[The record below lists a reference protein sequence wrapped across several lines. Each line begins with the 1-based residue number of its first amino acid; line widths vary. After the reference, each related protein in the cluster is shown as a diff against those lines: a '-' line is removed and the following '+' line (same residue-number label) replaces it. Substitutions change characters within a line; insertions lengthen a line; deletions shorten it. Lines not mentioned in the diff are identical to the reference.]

1 MHSIALHYR
10 VGSFLFTEL
19 QFIMQTGTAALG
31 NVDSQAFLRIVRSLR
46 KQTLELANGVVR
58 DVNHCYKKY
67 GCEVSS
73 QRTAMTPCAVPVI
86 DFLRNR
92 QSGIYN
98 LRHKMG
104 RIRLLPETV
113 ASQVAAGEVVER
125 PASVVKELVE
135 NSLDA
140 GACKIDIVIR
150 RGGIS
155 LVRVID
161 DGCGMDRDDAL
172 LSLERHAT
180 SKIRSAA
187 DLLAVATLGFRG
199 EALPSIASVSR
210 FRLTTRQARAIAG
223 TEIIVNGG
231 KIEVVRDSGEAPG
244 TQVEVRSLFYNL
256 PARRKFLRSENT
268 ESRNIEHQIHL
279 QAIGHPA
286 IGFSLMRDDRMLFQ
300 LPAAATLSNR
310 IRDLYGVELLKRLV
324 EVNGASS
331 PKIQI
336 SGFIGR
342 AGLSRQTRSQQLIF
356 VNGRAIESSLITGA
370 IREGYHTALMK
381 GQYPV
386 LFLFLK
392 IDPAAVDVNVHPAKR
407 EVRFHDP
414 NGVREAIVGCIRQ
427 TLESDRTAWQEKFRA
442 PVSSP
447 ARVSSKAASDLRLR
461 SEVSAPEATHRELP
475 HLHTALAAVGDS
487 DSRSVPDAVAQAPRL
502 SGQSVDPAS
511 EALALH
517 RQGKKA
523 VKQQFQII
531 GVLSKLYVLME
542 NADGL
547 VLVDQHA
554 AHERILFEEL
564 RRRMEEQGVPTQKL
578 LLPQTFDVP
587 PRDADWI
594 ERNLSILQR
603 MGIGIESFGPGTFK
617 IDSLPSFLD
626 VSDAAQFM
634 RKVIDDLMS
643 ASNGASTM
651 RLGEEMIAKS
661 VCRHAVKANDL
672 LRYPEVE
679 KLIRNLLD
687 CDLPYCCPHGRPT
700 MIQISLAD
708 LEKKFGRKV

>member
-1 MHSIALHYR
+1 VLGALP
-10 VGSFLFTEL
+10 
-19 QFIMQTGTAALG
+19 G
-31 NVDSQAFLRIVRSLR
+31 NQ
-46 KQTLELANGVVR
+46 
-58 DVNHCYKKY
+58 VNL
-67 GCEVSS
+67 S
-73 QRTAMTPCAVPVI
+73 R
-86 DFLRNR
+86 
-92 QSGIYN
+92 
-98 LRHKMG
+98 MG
-104 RIRLLPETV
+104 RIRLLSETV

-140 GACKIDIVIR
+140 GARNIDVVMR

-187 DLLAVATLGFRG
+187 DLQAVATLGFRG

-210 FRLTTRQARAIAG
+210 FRLNTREGAAIAG

-231 KIEVVRDSGEAPG
+231 KIDVVRDGGEAPG

-279 QAIGHPA
+279 QVIGHPE
-286 IGFSLMRDDRMLFQ
+286 IGFSLMRDDRILFQ
-300 LPAAATLSNR
+300 LPATATLGDR
-310 IRDLYGVELLKRLV
+310 IRDLYGVELLQRLV
-324 EVNGASS
+324 EVNGATS

-336 SGFIGR
+336 SGFIGQ
-342 AGLSRQTRSQQLIF
+342 AGLSRQTRSQQLVF
-356 VNGRAIESSLITGA
+356 VNGRAIESGLITGA
-370 IREGYHTALMK
+370 VREGYHTALMK

-386 LFLFLK
+386 TFLFVGL
-392 IDPAAVDVNVHPAKR
+392 DPSAVDVNVHPAKR
-407 EVRFHDP
+407 EVRFRDP
-414 NGVREAIVGCIRQ
+414 NGVREAVVRCIQQ
-427 TLESDRTAWQEKFRA
+427 TLEHARADWQEKFRA
-442 PVSSP
+442 PIRPVPSAAVS
-447 ARVSSKAASDLRLR
+447 VKAAPDLNLR
-461 SEVSAPEATHRELP
+461 SEVTAPEVTHRELP
-475 HLHTALAAVGDS
+475 HVGVPAARGGLS
-487 DSRSVPDAVAQAPRL
+487 AVPAAKADEPARIVKPDDFPPQTRL
-502 SGQSVDPAS
+502 KRDGNQ
-511 EALALH
+511 
-517 RQGKKA
+517 
-523 VKQQFQII
+523 QQFEII

-542 NADGL
+542 NANGL

-554 AHERILFEEL
+554 AHERVLFEEL
-564 RRRMEEQGVPTQKL
+564 RGTMEQQGVPTQKL

-594 ERNLSILQR
+594 EQNLSVLQR

-634 RKVIDDLMS
+634 RKVIDDLKSAGNS
-643 ASNGASTM
+643 ASPM

-661 VCRHAVKANDL
+661 VCRHAVKANDP

-679 KLIRNLLD
+679 KLIRDLLD

-700 MIQISLAD
+700 MIQISLAE
-708 LEKKFGRKV
+708 LEKKFGRKI

>member
-1 MHSIALHYR
+1 
-10 VGSFLFTEL
+10 
-19 QFIMQTGTAALG
+19 MQVKRQGRRAAP
-31 NVDSQAFLRIVRSLR
+31 SLP
-46 KQTLELANGVVR
+46 L
-58 DVNHCYKKY
+58 
-67 GCEVSS
+67 
-73 QRTAMTPCAVPVI
+73 

-92 QSGIYN
+92 ESRIYN
-98 LRHKMG
+98 RRYKMG

-140 GACKIDIVIR
+140 GACNIDVVIR

-187 DLLAVATLGFRG
+187 DLQAVATLGFRG

-210 FRLTTRQARAIAG
+210 FRLATREAGAIAG

-231 KIEVVRDSGEAPG
+231 KIDVVRDAGEAPG
-244 TQVEVRSLFYNL
+244 TQIEVRSLFYNL

-268 ESRNIEHQIHL
+268 ESRNIEHQLHL
-279 QAIGHPA
+279 QVIGHPE
-286 IGFSLMRDDRMLFQ
+286 IGFSLMRDDRILFQ
-300 LPAAATLSNR
+300 LPPTASLGDR
-310 IRDLYGVELLKRLV
+310 IRDLYGVELLQRLV
-324 EVNGASS
+324 EVNSVAY
-331 PKIQI
+331 PKIGI
-336 SGFIGR
+336 SGFIGQ
-342 AGLSRQTRSQQLIF
+342 AGLSRHNRSQQLVF

-370 IREGYHTALMK
+370 AREGYHTALMK

-386 LFLFLK
+386 TFLFLELE
-392 IDPAAVDVNVHPAKR
+392 PGAVDVNVHPAKR
-407 EVRFHDP
+407 EVRFRDP
-414 NGVREAIVGCIRQ
+414 NGVREAVVRCIQQ
-427 TLESDRTAWQEKFRA
+427 TLEHARADWQEKFR
-442 PVSSP
+442 PP
-447 ARVSSKAASDLRLR
+447 ARPPTVAASAKAAPDLTLR
-461 SEVSAPEATHRELP
+461 SEVTAPEATHRELP
-475 HLHTALAAVGDS
+475 HFGVVAGVADRGGVQGSEIIGQASLPERRVDSAGVAPALQSQQRDTK
-487 DSRSVPDAVAQAPRL
+487 PAQ
-502 SGQSVDPAS
+502 
-511 EALALH
+511 
-517 RQGKKA
+517 
-523 VKQQFQII
+523 QQFEII

-542 NADGL
+542 NSNGL

-554 AHERILFEEL
+554 AHERVLFEEL
-564 RRRMEEQGVPTQKL
+564 RRRMERQGVPTQKL
-578 LLPQTFDVP
+578 LLPQTFDLP

-594 ERNLSILQR
+594 EHNLSVLQK
-603 MGIGIESFGPGTFK
+603 MGIGIESFGPDTFK

-634 RKVIDDLMS
+634 RKVIDDLKTAGNS
-643 ASNGASTM
+643 ASPM

-661 VCRHAVKANDL
+661 VCRHAVKANDP

-679 KLIRNLLD
+679 KLIRDLLE

-700 MIQISLAD
+700 MIQISLGE
-708 LEKKFGRKV
+708 LEKKFGRKI

>member
-1 MHSIALHYR
+1 MS
-10 VGSFLFTEL
+10 
-19 QFIMQTGTAALG
+19 
-31 NVDSQAFLRIVRSLR
+31 
-46 KQTLELANGVVR
+46 
-58 DVNHCYKKY
+58 
-67 GCEVSS
+67 
-73 QRTAMTPCAVPVI
+73 
-86 DFLRNR
+86 
-92 QSGIYN
+92 
-98 LRHKMG
+98 

-135 NSLDA
+135 NSIDA
-140 GACKIDIVIR
+140 GARKIDILIR

-180 SKIRSAA
+180 SKIRSAV
-187 DLLAVATLGFRG
+187 DLQAVATLGFRG

-210 FRLTTRQARAIAG
+210 FRLTTREGSSIAG

-231 KIEVVRDSGEAPG
+231 KIDLVRDGGEAPG

-279 QAIGHPA
+279 QAIGHPE
-286 IGFSLMRDDRMLFQ
+286 IGFSLMRDDRILFQ
-300 LPAAATLSNR
+300 LPGTAMLGDR
-310 IRDLYGVELLKRLV
+310 IRDLYGVELLQRLV

-331 PKIQI
+331 PKIHI
-336 SGFIGR
+336 SGFIGQ
-342 AGLSRQTRSQQLIF
+342 AGLSRQTRSQQLVF

-370 IREGYHTALMK
+370 VREGYHTALMK

-386 LFLFLK
+386 TFLFIEL
-392 IDPAAVDVNVHPAKR
+392 DPGGVDVNVHPAKR
-407 EVRFHDP
+407 EVRFRDP
-414 NGVREAIVGCIRQ
+414 NGVREALVRCIQQ
-427 TLESDRTAWQEKFRA
+427 TLEQARADWQEKFRA
-442 PVSSP
+442 PTGAEPTAAVP
-447 ARVSSKAASDLRLR
+447 AKQAPSLSLR
-461 SEVSAPEATHRELP
+461 SEVTAPETSHRELP
-475 HLHTALAAVGDS
+475 HLG
-487 DSRSVPDAVAQAPRL
+487 AVAGAADPGRVQRSDFVGQAPRL
-502 SGQSVDPAS
+502 TVPGIDLTGDRPPLQPHQVTKPA
-511 EALALH
+511 
-517 RQGKKA
+517 Q
-523 VKQQFQII
+523 QQFEII

-542 NADGL
+542 NANGL

-554 AHERILFEEL
+554 AHERVLFEEL
-564 RRRMEEQGVPTQKL
+564 RRRMEQQGVPTQKL

-594 ERNLSILQR
+594 EQNLSVLQR

-626 VSDAAQFM
+626 VPDAAQFM
-634 RKVIDDLMS
+634 RKVIDDLKS
-643 ASNGASTM
+643 ASNNASAM
-651 RLGEEMIAKS
+651 RLGEEMIAKT
-661 VCRHAVKANDL
+661 VCRHAVKANDP

-679 KLIRNLLD
+679 KLIRDLLD

-700 MIQISLAD
+700 MIQISLAE

>member
-1 MHSIALHYR
+1 LDFEFA
-10 VGSFLFTEL
+10 SF
-19 QFIMQTGTAALG
+19 
-31 NVDSQAFLRIVRSLR
+31 
-46 KQTLELANGVVR
+46 
-58 DVNHCYKKY
+58 
-67 GCEVSS
+67 
-73 QRTAMTPCAVPVI
+73 AV
-86 DFLRNR
+86 FLRNR

-98 LRHKMG
+98 LAYKMG
-104 RIRLLPETV
+104 RIRLLSETV

-125 PASVVKELVE
+125 PASVVKELIE
-135 NSLDA
+135 NSIDA
-140 GACKIDIVIR
+140 GARKIDVMIR

-180 SKIRSAA
+180 SKIRTAT
-187 DLLAVATLGFRG
+187 DLQAVATLGFRG

-210 FRLTTRQARAIAG
+210 FRLTTREARAVAG

-231 KIEVVRDSGEAPG
+231 KLDVVRDGGEAPG

-268 ESRNIEHQIHL
+268 ESRTIEHQVHL
-279 QAIGHPA
+279 QAIGHPQ
-286 IGFSLMRDDRMLFQ
+286 IGFSLLRDDRVLFQ
-300 LPAAATLSNR
+300 LPAAATLSDR
-310 IRDLYGVELLKRLV
+310 IRDLFGVELLQRLV
-324 EVNGASS
+324 EVAGTGL
-331 PKIQI
+331 PKIRI
-336 SGFIGR
+336 SGFIGQ
-342 AGLSRQTRSQQLIF
+342 AGLSRQTRTQQLVF
-356 VNGRAIESSLITGA
+356 VNGRAIESSLITAA

-386 LFLFLK
+386 TFLFLEL
-392 IDPAAVDVNVHPAKR
+392 DPASVDVNVHPAKR
-407 EVRFHDP
+407 EVRFRDP
-414 NGVREAIVGCIRQ
+414 TGVREAIVQCIQQ
-427 TLESDRTAWQEKFRA
+427 TLRAGRVAWQEKFRA

-447 ARVSSKAASDLRLR
+447 AAAAGKVAPDLSLR
-461 SEVSAPEATHRELP
+461 SEVPTPHEIHRELP
-475 HLHTALAAVGDS
+475 HLSAPVAGVADPGKTPVPEIVGQALRLPAERIDS
-487 DSRSVPDAVAQAPRL
+487 
-502 SGQSVDPAS
+502 AS
-511 EALALH
+511 EALALQ
-517 RQGKKA
+517 RSERLAAQ
-523 VKQQFQII
+523 QQFQII
-531 GVLSKLYVLME
+531 GVLNKLYVLME

-594 ERNLSILQR
+594 ERNVSILQK

-626 VSDAAQFM
+626 VSDPAQFM
-634 RKVIDDLMS
+634 RKVIDDLKS
-643 ASNGASTM
+643 ASNTASAM

-661 VCRHAVKANDL
+661 VCRHAVKANDP

-679 KLIRNLLD
+679 KLIRDLLD
-687 CDLPYCCPHGRPT
+687 CNLPYCCPHGRPT
-700 MIQISLAD
+700 MIQISLAE
-708 LEKKFGRKV
+708 LEKKFGRKI